1 MPRAAPKSIKHPFE
15 EPRFIRGGV
24 GIAARGANNSNLVR
38 RKDALTECIFTI
50 TLTKGTMRCDRHACE
65 ETKRFLMEDRG
76 NLLLFFQTPS

>member
-1 MPRAAPKSIKHPFE
+1 MPQAASKSIKRLFK
-15 EPRFIRGGV
+15 EPIFIRGGV
-24 GIAARGANNSNLVR
+24 GIAARGANNSYLVE
-38 RKDALTECIFTI
+38 RKDAPTECIFTI